1 MGFGLLKQ
9 FKDLKNGN
17 ESKKVSKHYKHLIL
31 GQDLGA
37 VLKLI
42 EIRHKYPDESVRV
55 ISSRPL
61 NKDLLLQN
69 YEFGIA
75 DLRSGAAVENIYKKH
90 HDAKISAHSH
100 EALFYKEGKFHEF
113 EGRAKPMQLLEGE
126 EFFKNK
132 GYRIQVSSFF
142 SSEEWEKLDETLNNF
157 SEIRLLEGINKARP
171 TDLVD
176 KAEWDLSFKDFEHIT
191 CENLYSSLSP
201 KKFLHFLQNKEN
213 VTQELVDIC
222 SSVQTQ
228 SALSVTWSLNK
239 EIYNEERTLFIP
251 QSMTHEWGH
260 FLVEFEPYNYQKKEQ
275 LCHGMFIV
283 REEEPQSEDL
293 AQKIKLMKRVL
304 DRVFPDLEKSIKKE
318 YIRFDDEMY
327 IFGIK
332 DQLMEQ
338 VSFDYPTLSF
348 LGQGSPMPQE
358 LTEEKFLARI
368 LLN

>member
-1 MGFGLLKQ
+1 MSFGLLKH

-42 EIRHKYPDESVRV
+42 EIRRNHQDETVRLV
-55 ISSRPL
+55 STRPI
-61 NKDLLLQN
+61 NKELLLQN
-69 YEFGIA
+69 YEFGIS
-75 DLRSGAAVENIYKKH
+75 DLRSALAVENIYKKH
-90 HDAKISAHSH
+90 HDAKISVHGQD
-100 EALFYKEGKFHEF
+100 ALFYKDGKFHEF

-142 SSEEWEKLDETLNNF
+142 TAEEWENLDETLNKH
-157 SEIRLLEGINKARP
+157 SEIRILEGIAKSEP

-176 KAEWDLSFKDFEHIT
+176 KAEWDLSFKDFEHLT

-201 KKFLHFLQNKEN
+201 KKFLHFLQNKESF
-213 VTQELVDIC
+213 TQELIDVC
-222 SSVQTQ
+222 SSIQIQ

-239 EIYNEERTLFIP
+239 EVYNEERTLFIP

-260 FLVEFEPYNYQKKEQ
+260 FLIEFEPYNYQKKEQ

-293 AQKIKLMKRVL
+293 AQKMKLMKRVL
-304 DRVFPDLEKSIKKE
+304 DRVFPELEKNISKE

-327 IFGIK
+327 ISGVK